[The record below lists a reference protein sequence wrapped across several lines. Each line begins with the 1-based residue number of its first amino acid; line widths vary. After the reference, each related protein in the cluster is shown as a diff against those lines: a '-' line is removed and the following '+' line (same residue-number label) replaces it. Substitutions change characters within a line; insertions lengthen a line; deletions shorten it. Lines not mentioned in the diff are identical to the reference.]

1 MTWARGGEEVT
12 GTMRRQ
18 GAGKGVAGVASY
30 SLALGD
36 LEEVESP

>member
-18 GAGKGVAGVASY
+18 WAGKGVAGLASY
-30 SLALGD
+30 SLLAD